1 MKNFLIPIILI
12 VSILL
17 TSCQE
22 RGKTSVYLSG
32 NENTL
37 PNELK
42 GLKVYNVS
50 TGTGTYVKVAI
61 LDGQVNS
68 TTYDVGKV
76 EESTIILNR
85 QNDQIIEV
93 SQVIMENDS
102 LVICRKFHKTQN

>member
-12 VSILL
+12 ASILL
-17 TSCQE
+17 TSCQDKGE
-22 RGKTSVYLSG
+22 TSIYLSG

-37 PNELK
+37 PDELK

-50 TGTGTYVKVAI
+50 TGSGSYVKVAI

-68 TTYDVGKV
+68 TTHKVGKV
-76 EESTIILNR
+76 FESTIILNR
-85 QNDQIIEV
+85 QNGQTIEV

-102 LVICRKFHKTQN
+102 LVICRKLPK

>member
-17 TSCQE
+17 TSCRE
-22 RGKTSVYLSG
+22 KGKSYLYLSG
-32 NENTL
+32 KENTL
-37 PNELK
+37 PDELK

-68 TTYDVGKV
+68 TTYSMGKV

-85 QNDQIIEV
+85 QNNKIIEV

-102 LVICRKFHKTQN
+102 LVVCRKSTKSN